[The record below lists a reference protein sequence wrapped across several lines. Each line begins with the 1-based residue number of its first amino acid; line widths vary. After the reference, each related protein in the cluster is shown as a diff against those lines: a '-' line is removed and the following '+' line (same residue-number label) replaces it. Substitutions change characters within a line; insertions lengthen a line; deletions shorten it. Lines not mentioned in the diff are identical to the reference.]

1 MTATMKEKMAFGYS
15 DDSLNASTAS
25 VPPITTHVKPHI
37 PQPTAVKTRKPT
49 QRYSPPP
56 PPTDTKPLSPPPID
70 TKPLSPPPTDTKP
83 RSPPPIDTNPLSPP
97 PTDTKPRS
105 PAPMLKPPPPSSQP
119 PIEAGSSEDYHPP
132 LDFLAEI
139 RKKASEM
146 PPPQVETRRPL
157 PSSFLEEIRKKG
169 TERQAGIAS
178 RMESTTEE
186 PSSPVQMTEPPPFV
200 TPKPHPPSFL
210 EEIRKKGTERQTT
223 VLSNP
228 SPSESTPTE
237 STPTP
242 SRPLPLDFL
251 AEIRKKGTERQEAA
265 AKKAQQNPA
274 SPTKSTLEMR
284 SRQSTLSSRNGT
296 IRSGTLGGDS
306 RASCRYGTGILNDLR
321 GLDRNTFFAQEN
333 DEPTPQTPKPSG
345 NPFLDE
351 IRNFDMKKLRKV
363 TPQDQSSSNSPINNS
378 TSNESSMA
386 DMLRERLRIMQSDSS
401 DESDSTSDFSDYFC
415 LLKNL

>member
-15 DDSLNASTAS
+15 DDSLNASTSS
-25 VPPITTHVKPHI
+25 VPPLNTRVQARI
-37 PQPTAVKTRKPT
+37 PQPTVKTRKPT

-56 PPTDTKPLSPPPID
+56 PPTDTKPRSPPPTD
-70 TKPLSPPPTDTKP
+70 TRGHSPPPTDTKP
-83 RSPPPIDTNPLSPP
+83 RSPVS
-97 PTDTKPRS
+97 
-105 PAPMLKPPPPSSQP
+105 KPPPPSSQP
-119 PIEAGSSEDYHPP
+119 PSEAESSSEYHAP

-139 RKKASEM
+139 RRKANETTPLQSETTPLQSEITPVAEPSPILK
-146 PPPQVETRRPL
+146 PPPRPL

-169 TERQAGIAS
+169 TERQAEVAS
-178 RMESTTEE
+178 RMQSTTQE
-186 PSSPVQMTEPPPFV
+186 PSSPVVMNEPPSSI
-200 TPKPHPPSFL
+200 TTKPHPPLPSSFL
-210 EEIRKKGTERQTT
+210 EEIRKKGTERQTA

-228 SPSESTPTE
+228 PPTSSSPIESTA
-237 STPTP
+237 TP

-265 AKKAQQNPA
+265 AKKAQENPS
-274 SPTKSTLEMR
+274 SPSKSTLEMR

-321 GLDRNTFFAQEN
+321 GLDRSTFFAQEK
-333 DEPTPQTPKPSG
+333 DEPTPQTPKASG

-363 TPQDQSSSNSPINNS
+363 TPQDQSSDNSPINYS

-401 DESDSTSDFSDYFC
+401 DESDSTSDFSD
-415 LLKNL
+415 